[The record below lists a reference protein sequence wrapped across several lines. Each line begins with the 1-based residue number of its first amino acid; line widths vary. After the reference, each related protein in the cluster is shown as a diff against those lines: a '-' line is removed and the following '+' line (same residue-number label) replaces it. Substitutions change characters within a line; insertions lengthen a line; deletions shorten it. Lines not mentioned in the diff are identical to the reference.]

1 MKSKNDFQRWEI
13 HPQNGSQLRN
23 PTPDL
28 MDICFVFFRE
38 IPKGSILGGVS
49 MWLTVGSKKKKISFG
64 FFNGNPPQ
72 GKIFQ
77 RRNPFFV
84 FHFYCK
90 IRNMYSK
97 ILLRIYKSKEPRT
110 LEPLS
115 KYSTSI
121 RSYFGLFWIEIR
133 FKSFLWFTFNK
144 MHLSDVRSGAYI
156 TWVLG
161 HEYDR

>member
-49 MWLTVGSKKKKISFG
+49 MWLTVGSKKKKKLALNFLMDIHLRERFFSVEIRFCFSFLLQ
-64 FFNGNPPQ
+64 NP
-72 GKIFQ
+72 KYVFQ
-77 RRNPFFV
+77 DFTPDLQIESTQNFRAAF
-84 FHFYCK
+84 K
-90 IRNMYSK
+90 
-97 ILLRIYKSKEPRT
+97 L
-110 LEPLS
+110 
-115 KYSTSI
+115 YSTSI

-161 HEYDR
+161 H